1 MNDRWQQELQNSVTR
16 VADLLHA
23 LELDPDE
30 LPFARDIKDFPTR
43 VPRPY
48 LARIRKRDAG
58 DPLLRQVLPVADETI
73 HSPGYAV
80 DPVGD
85 LGAHRGGGVLHKYHG
100 RVLLV
105 VTGACAIHCRY
116 CFRRH
121 FPYAGHALAR
131 SLDRALAYVARDAS
145 VEEVILSGGDPLSL
159 SNPRLFELCR
169 RIESIAHVRRIR
181 IHTRLPIVVP
191 SRLEDELCNWLNRR
205 PKRYLVVFHINH
217 PAEIATDVERAV
229 SRLTAPTLMN
239 QAVLL
244 KGVNDDARTL
254 ADLSRKCFG
263 AGILPYYLHLLDR
276 VRGAAHFEV
285 DAARAQA
292 LMRELATLLP
302 GYLVPRLARDD
313 GGPSKQF
320 PLQHAGSERPRPS
333 RTT

>member
-1 MNDRWQQELQNSVTR
+1 MSDHWQQELQHSITR

-23 LELDPDE
+23 LGLDADAV
-30 LPFARDIKDFPTR
+30 PFARDIKNFPTR

-48 LARIRKRDAG
+48 LARIRKGDAS
-58 DPLLRQVLPVADETI
+58 DPLLRQILPVADEKLQP
-73 HSPGYAV
+73 PGYTM
-80 DPVGD
+80 DPVSD

-121 FPYAGHALAR
+121 FPYGEHATGR
-131 SLDRALAYVARDAS
+131 ELDHAIAYIARDPS
-145 VEEVILSGGDPLSL
+145 IEEVILSGGDPLSL
-159 SNPRLFELCR
+159 SNARLFALCR
-169 RIESIAHVRRIR
+169 RLERIAHVRRIR

-191 SRLEDELCNWLNRR
+191 SRLESELCDWLNRR

-217 PAEIATDVERAV
+217 PAEIAEDVERAV
-229 SRLTAPTLMN
+229 ARLKTPTLLN

-244 KGVNDDARTL
+244 KGVNDDAHTL
-254 ADLSRKCFG
+254 AELSRRCFA

-276 VRGAAHFEV
+276 VQGATHFEV
-285 DAARAQA
+285 SEARAKI
-292 LMRELATLLP
+292 LMRKVAAQLP
-302 GYLVPRLARDD
+302 GYLVPKLARDN

-320 PLQHAGSERPRPS
+320 PL
-333 RTT
+333 